1 MIYEP
6 EDTPN
11 GIKTFT
17 TERILAVVSQKYCR
31 PVPRRSVLACA
42 AEREIVRLLRTRVAR
57 RVIAGFRF
65 CECKVSQ

>member
-42 AEREIVRLLRTRVAR
+42 AEREIVRASPDACSASRDR
-57 RVIAGFRF
+57 RFSF
-65 CECKVSQ
+65 L